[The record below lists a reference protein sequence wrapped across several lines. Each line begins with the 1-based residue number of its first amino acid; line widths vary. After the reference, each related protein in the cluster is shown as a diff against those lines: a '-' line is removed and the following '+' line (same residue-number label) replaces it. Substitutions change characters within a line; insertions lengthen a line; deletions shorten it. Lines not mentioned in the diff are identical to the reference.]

1 MARTIEIVNDF
12 LDQFLCSNWQD
23 FFNEY
28 FDELNEVMPKFLGYL
43 IDMKQETWK
52 GLPRKFDDDSLL
64 ILFYHLA
71 AELIENQGI
80 LVADEIFQQ
89 RYYSKKDISK
99 VFIRSLK
106 EFIDAME

>member
-1 MARTIEIVNDF
+1 MKTVEIVNDF

-43 IDMKQETWK
+43 IDLKQETWK

-89 RYYSKKDISK
+89 RYYSKKDISQA
-99 VFIRSLK
+99 FINSLK